1 MKRWVLTILG
11 IAFLSASA
19 AFAIHPSES
28 AQNKTSPATVTTQV
42 SPQAKPIPRETRMR
56 ATGTV
61 LEMTA
66 NFLRIERTV
75 TAEPM
80 DFYLEKPLDK
90 IAVGDKVN
98 ISYIKKEDKNMAVR
112 VNKVVPKKKVSAP
125 RIGVPSPPPAP
136 VPAK

>member
-1 MKRWVLTILG
+1 MNRWMLTILG

-19 AFAIHPSES
+19 AFAINPSEFV
-28 AQNKTSPATVTTQV
+28 QNKTTPATVTTQP
-42 SPQAKPIPRETRMR
+42 SQAKSIPRETRMR

-61 LEMTA
+61 KEMTA

-90 IAVGDKVN
+90 ITVGDKVN
-98 ISYIKKEDKNMAVR
+98 VSYIRKEDKNMAVR
-112 VNKVVPKKKVSAP
+112 VSKVVPKKKVSTP
-125 RIGVPSPPPAP
+125 RIGAPSIPPAP